1 MAAIGTLGA
10 AAQTAPAA
18 DDPLA
23 MFTEMMPVWSSP
35 RCVNCHGGTVPDVK
49 PEGLNHEGGLID
61 VVRDGKG
68 DPTFDGS
75 GTCQGCHDV
84 APPSWRLAP
93 ARMSLVDKDA
103 LTLCRQMRKVNSLS
117 VAANRAAFDHHL
129 HNDLLIDLAFVGNRG
144 MEGTVAA
151 PPPMSQG
158 VFFAAAQRWLEDG
171 LGACSNKWSGTI
183 TETTTASESVSFAP
197 APGSRQTTTETHL
210 TLDVDE
216 NVATATL
223 QYEFKDF
230 TDVATK
236 DCLTHSHQTFFA
248 TATLLP
254 VSLTIA
260 MNPTIPSGPL
270 TLPGLPPGFA
280 LPPGMTLPP
289 GFEMPS
295 SSPGGAFFQYG
306 PTDKSEVAGT
316 HHSDI
321 QSTPGCKR
329 EVKDERHVYQI
340 MGAHIDSPLDPD
352 DPNHL
357 VGEKIIETNNSKTVI
372 KWDLRRA
379 AGRDD

>member
-1 MAAIGTLGA
+1 VT
-10 AAQTAPAA
+10 
-18 DDPLA
+18 
-23 MFTEMMPVWSSP
+23 
-35 RCVNCHGGTVPDVK
+35 
-49 PEGLNHEGGLID
+49 
-61 VVRDGKG
+61 
-68 DPTFDGS
+68 
-75 GTCQGCHDV
+75 
-84 APPSWRLAP
+84 
-93 ARMSLVDKDA
+93 
-103 LTLCRQMRKVNSLS
+103 
-117 VAANRAAFDHHL
+117 
-129 HNDLLIDLAFVGNRG
+129 
-144 MEGTVAA
+144 
-151 PPPMSQG
+151 
-158 VFFAAAQRWLEDG
+158 
-171 LGACSNKWSGTI
+171 
-183 TETTTASESVSFAP
+183 FAP
-197 APGSRQTTTETHL
+197 APGGRQTTTETHL

-216 NVATATL
+216 NVATASL

-230 TDVATK
+230 TDVPTR

-260 MNPTIPSGPL
+260 INPTIPSGPL
-270 TLPGLPPGFA
+270 TVPGLPPGFA

-295 SSPGGAFFQYG
+295 FSPGGAFFQYG

-321 QSTPGCKR
+321 QSTPGCKK

-340 MGAHIDSPLDPD
+340 MGAHVDSPVDPD